1 MRIRETAVL
10 LSNLSALTACA
21 GSAIDDR
28 RSPSYAIAV
37 GQDNDY
43 EVDCGA
49 SLVIVDHFST
59 HHFFREDGTEKT
71 RQEFCDEY
79 RGDTRIGR

>member
-1 MRIRETAVL
+1 MRVIETVVL
-10 LSNLSALTACA
+10 LSIAAVFASCA
-21 GSAIDDR
+21 GSTSNQPRPPD
-28 RSPSYAIAV
+28 YAVVV

-49 SLVIVDHFST
+49 SLVIVDRNSAE
-59 HHFFREDGTEKT
+59 HFFKADGMAKT

>member
-1 MRIRETAVL
+1 MRIVATAML
-10 LSNLSALTACA
+10 LSMVGVLTACA
-21 GSAIDDR
+21 GSASEQVR
-28 RSPSYAIAV
+28 PPSYAIAV

-49 SLVIVDHFST
+49 SLVIVDHYST

-71 RQEFCDEY
+71 RQQFCDEY

>member
-1 MRIRETAVL
+1 MRIVETAVL
-10 LSNLSALTACA
+10 LSIVGVLSACA
-21 GSAIDDR
+21 GSATER
-28 RSPSYAIAV
+28 PRPPSYATVV

-59 HHFFREDGTEKT
+59 QHFFREDGTEKT
-71 RQEFCDEY
+71 RQQFCDEY